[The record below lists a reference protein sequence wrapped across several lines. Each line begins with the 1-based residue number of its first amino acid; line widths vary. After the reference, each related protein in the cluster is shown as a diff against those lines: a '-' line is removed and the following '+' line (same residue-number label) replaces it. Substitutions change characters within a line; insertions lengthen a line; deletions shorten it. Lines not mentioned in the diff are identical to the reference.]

1 MEHKDVVSVRNLVV
15 RKHLGLENMTQMS
28 SDSGMDHL
36 GPAHK
41 NAHIGLPFLSK
52 LSIFPK

>member
-52 LSIFPK
+52 LSIFLK